1 MRLGRVRRPSPRC
14 CCAFF
19 DPQQG
24 HIRVDGTDIGT
35 VDPDDLRRSVA
46 LVPQDTFLFHATIR
60 DNLLLADPS
69 ADAEKLSWAARAA
82 GAATFIDKL
91 PDGYD
96 TVVGERG
103 LRLSGGERQRIAIAR
118 ALLKDAPIL
127 ILDEATSN
135 VDIAAEAEIQASLEG
150 LRRGRT
156 TLIIAHRL
164 STVRG
169 ADRIVVLER
178 GRIVEQGT
186 HGQLVDRDGR
196 YAELVA
202 AQRPV

>member
-1 MRLGRVRRPSPRC
+1 M
-14 CCAFF
+14 
-19 DPQQG
+19 
-24 HIRVDGTDIGT
+24 
-35 VDPDDLRRSVA
+35 A